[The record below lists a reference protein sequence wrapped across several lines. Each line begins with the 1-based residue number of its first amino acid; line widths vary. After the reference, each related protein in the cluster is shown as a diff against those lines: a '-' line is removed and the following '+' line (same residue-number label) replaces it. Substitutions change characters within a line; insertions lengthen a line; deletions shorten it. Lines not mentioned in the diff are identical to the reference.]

1 MTPRSCTGSC
11 GRIAETQGIAID
23 TQGFSAGEQLPNQL
37 AITLIETTAWSAY

>member
-11 GRIAETQGIAID
+11 GRIAEALGIAID

-37 AITLIETTAWSAY
+37 AITLIEITAGSTY